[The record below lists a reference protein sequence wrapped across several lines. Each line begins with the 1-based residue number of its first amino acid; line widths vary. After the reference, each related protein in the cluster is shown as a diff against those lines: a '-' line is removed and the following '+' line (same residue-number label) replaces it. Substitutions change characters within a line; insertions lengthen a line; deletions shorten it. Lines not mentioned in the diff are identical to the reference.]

1 MLNQIKQHTGL
12 KINEIAQK
20 LGVSKPTIHNWEKK
34 NSWPLWALE
43 ACGMEV
49 IPKEDA
55 QDVCEWIVGKNLN
68 TGCQVVY
75 IIFHLLELCL
85 KPAYTAENQLNTR
98 GKDEPINPNKPLRH
112 SGAM

>member
-55 QDVCEWIVGKNLN
+55 QDVCEWIVGKTLWKSKYWMS
-68 TGCQVVY
+68 GCVY
-75 IIFHLLELCL
+75 HFPFTRTLPKTCPHCG
-85 KPAYTAENQLNTR
+85 KPVKYKRE
-98 GKDEPINPNKPLRH
+98 G
-112 SGAM
+112 